1 MEEPLITYAQKK
13 RCFFS
18 GKASLRLN
26 IDMDQ
31 NYTAVDLDDDDKYE
45 IGNDDLIDRRAR
57 DDDDELS
64 LFGSLLP
71 EWWKLLRNWQDLQV
85 RSKQCDSIGDSDQDD
100 DDDDDGDG
108 GGDEDD
114 GQDDGCGGGFSAS
127 QVKTVHWS
135 IRIIRVVALPECV
148 SILLMSLDFVSAWV
162 MVLVGPVYIQS
173 FELI

>member
-1 MEEPLITYAQKK
+1 
-13 RCFFS
+13 
-18 GKASLRLN
+18 
-26 IDMDQ
+26 MDQ

-108 GGDEDD
+108 GGDDDHGDDDD
-114 GQDDGCGGGFSAS
+114 GHDDGCGGGFSAS
-127 QVKTVHWS
+127 QVKTIQQHQP
-135 IRIIRVVALPECV
+135 IRIFRVVALSKSSSQICSCET
-148 SILLMSLDFVSAWV
+148 
-162 MVLVGPVYIQS
+162 
-173 FELI
+173 ET

>member
-1 MEEPLITYAQKK
+1 M
-13 RCFFS
+13 
-18 GKASLRLN
+18 
-26 IDMDQ
+26 
-31 NYTAVDLDDDDKYE
+31 
-45 IGNDDLIDRRAR
+45 
-57 DDDDELS
+57 
-64 LFGSLLP
+64 
-71 EWWKLLRNWQDLQV
+71 RNWQDLQV